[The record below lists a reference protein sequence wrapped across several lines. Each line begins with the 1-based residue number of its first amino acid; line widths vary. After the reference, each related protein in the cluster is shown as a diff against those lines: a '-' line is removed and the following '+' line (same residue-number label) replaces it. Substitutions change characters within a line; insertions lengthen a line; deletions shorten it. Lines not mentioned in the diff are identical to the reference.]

1 MNSFFGRLKLS
12 HWTYLLKYRD
22 ILVKGKG
29 VDMNA
34 PVQMNPQ
41 AELDQALLVE
51 NTQPAAKSGLAL
63 DKKRYMW
70 MISPSLPVIG
80 IGILLGYQFSP
91 KPIKKIFALGGPIVL
106 HIIIPT
112 IDTIVGKDKN
122 NPTAED
128 IKLLEKDP
136 YYSRLVKSFIPL
148 QYIAN
153 VYACY
158 LVSRKNT
165 SLLDKIL
172 LGISMGAINGIAINT
187 AHELS
192 HKTDRIDHI
201 LSHLALVPSGYN
213 HFRIE
218 HPYGHHK
225 RAATPEDPASSQ
237 MGETFY
243 EFLPRTVIGSFKSAI
258 EIETRRLK
266 RKGLGFWNKENEL
279 LQGFGM
285 SAAFHSSMLGIFG
298 LATLPYLIAQS
309 AYSISLFEIIN
320 YIEHYGLLRQK
331 DENGKYERTMPEHSW
346 NNNNIVTNLFLYQ
359 LQRHSDHHAYPTRP
373 FQALRHFDEAPELP
387 SGYASMLLPALIP
400 PIWFKMMDKRVFEH
414 YQGDLNKANIY
425 PKRRA
430 KIFKKFAVIDKLL
443 NRDKVES

>member
-51 NTQPAAKSGLAL
+51 NTQPVAKSGLAL

>member
-1 MNSFFGRLKLS
+1 
-12 HWTYLLKYRD
+12 
-22 ILVKGKG
+22 
-29 VDMNA
+29 MNA
-34 PVQMNPQ
+34 PVSFNEQQ
-41 AELDQALLVE
+41 LQEVSS
-51 NTQPAAKSGLAL
+51 KSVLQL
-63 DKKRYMW
+63 DKKRYLW
-70 MISPSLPVIG
+70 AISPALPVIG
-80 IGILLGYQFSP
+80 IGILAGYQFAP
-91 KPIKKIFALGGPIVL
+91 KPLKKVFALGGPIVL

-112 IDTIVGKDKN
+112 IDTLVGKDNN

-128 IKLLEKDP
+128 IKLLEQDP
-136 YYSRLVKSFIPL
+136 YYSRLVKSFIPM

-158 LVSRKNT
+158 LTSRKTT

-192 HKTDRIDHI
+192 HKSDRIDHI
-201 LSHLALVPSGYN
+201 LSHMALVPTGYN
-213 HFRIE
+213 HFRVE

-237 MGETFY
+237 MGETLY
-243 EFLPRTVIGSFKSAI
+243 EFLPRTVLGSLKSAI
-258 EIETRRLK
+258 EIEKTRLK
-266 RKGLGFWNKENEL
+266 RKGFGFWSKENEL
-279 LQGFGM
+279 LQGWGM
-285 SAAFHSSMLGIFG
+285 SAAFHATMVGIFG
-298 LATLPYLIAQS
+298 KGITPYLVAQS
-309 AYSISLFEIIN
+309 AYGITLFEIIN

-331 DENGKYERTMPEHSW
+331 DEHGKYQRTMPEHSW

-400 PIWFKMMDKRVFEH
+400 PLWFKMMDKRVFKH
-414 YQGDLNKANIY
+414 YKGDLNKANIY

-430 KIFKKFAVIDKLL
+430 TLFKKFGVIDKLL
-443 NRDKVES
+443 NP

>member
-1 MNSFFGRLKLS
+1 
-12 HWTYLLKYRD
+12 
-22 ILVKGKG
+22 
-29 VDMNA
+29 MNA
-34 PVQMNPQ
+34 PVKM
-41 AELDQALLVE
+41 DQQSLL
-51 NTQPAAKSGLAL
+51 AAPVKSGLAL
-63 DKKRYMW
+63 DKKRYLW
-70 MISPSLPVIG
+70 AISPSLPVIG
-80 IGILLGYQFSP
+80 IGILAGYQFAP
-91 KPIKKIFALGGPIVL
+91 KPLKKVFALGGPIVL
-106 HIIIPT
+106 HVIIPA
-112 IDTIVGKDKN
+112 IDTVIGKDSN

-128 IKLLEKDP
+128 VRLLEQDP
-136 YYSRLVKSFIPL
+136 YYARLVKTFIPL

-153 VYACY
+153 VYACW
-158 LVSRKNT
+158 LVSRENT

-192 HKTDRIDHI
+192 HKSERMDHI

-225 RAATPEDPASSQ
+225 RAATPEDPASSK

-266 RKGLGFWNKENEL
+266 RKGLSFWSKDNEL
-279 LQGFGM
+279 LQGWGM
-285 SAAFHSSMLGIFG
+285 TAAFHGSMLKLFGKGI
-298 LATLPYLIAQS
+298 LPYQLAQS
-309 AYSISLFEIIN
+309 FYSIGLFEIIN
-320 YIEHYGLLRQK
+320 YIEHYGLLRQQ

-400 PIWFKMMDKRVFEH
+400 SLWFKMMDKRVFDH
-414 YQGDLNKANIY
+414 YKGDLNKANIF

-430 KIFKKFAVIDKLL
+430 RIFKKFGVVDKLL
-443 NRDKVES
+443 NIAKD

>member
-1 MNSFFGRLKLS
+1 
-12 HWTYLLKYRD
+12 
-22 ILVKGKG
+22 
-29 VDMNA
+29 MNA
-34 PVQMNPQ
+34 PVKM
-41 AELDQALLVE
+41 DQQSLL
-51 NTQPAAKSGLAL
+51 AAPVKSGLAL
-63 DKKRYMW
+63 DKKRYLW
-70 MISPSLPVIG
+70 AISPSLPVIG
-80 IGILLGYQFSP
+80 IGILAGYQFAP
-91 KPIKKIFALGGPIVL
+91 KPLKKVFALGGPIVL
-106 HIIIPT
+106 HVIIPA
-112 IDTIVGKDKN
+112 IDTVIGKDSN
-122 NPTAED
+122 NPTTED
-128 IKLLEKDP
+128 IRLLEQDP
-136 YYSRLVKSFIPL
+136 YYARLVKTFIPL

-153 VYACY
+153 VYACW
-158 LVSRKNT
+158 LVSRENT

-192 HKTDRIDHI
+192 HKSERMDHI

-225 RAATPEDPASSQ
+225 RAATPEDPASSK

-266 RKGLGFWNKENEL
+266 RKGLSFWSKDNEL
-279 LQGFGM
+279 LQGWGM
-285 SAAFHSSMLGIFG
+285 TAAFHGSMLKLFGKGI
-298 LATLPYLIAQS
+298 LPYQVAQS
-309 AYSISLFEIIN
+309 FYSIGLFEIIN
-320 YIEHYGLLRQK
+320 YIEHYGLLRQQ

-400 PIWFKMMDKRVFEH
+400 SLWFKMMDKRVFDH
-414 YQGDLNKANIY
+414 YKGDLNKANIF

-430 KIFKKFAVIDKLL
+430 RIFKKFGVVDKLL
-443 NRDKVES
+443 NIAKD

>member
-1 MNSFFGRLKLS
+1 
-12 HWTYLLKYRD
+12 
-22 ILVKGKG
+22 
-29 VDMNA
+29 MNA
-34 PVQMNPQ
+34 PIQFNESQ
-41 AELDQALLVE
+41 LQELKIKKGVL
-51 NTQPAAKSGLAL
+51 L

-70 MISPSLPVIG
+70 LISPALPVIG
-80 IGILLGYQFSP
+80 IGILAGYQFAP
-91 KPIKKIFALGGPIVL
+91 KPLKKVFALGGPLVL
-106 HIIIPT
+106 HVIIPS
-112 IDTIVGKDKN
+112 IDRLIGKDKN
-122 NPTAED
+122 NPTSED
-128 IKLLEKDP
+128 VKLLEQDP
-136 YYSRLVKSFIPL
+136 YYARLVKSFIPL
-148 QYIAN
+148 QYLAN
-153 VYACY
+153 IYAGY
-158 LVSRKNT
+158 LTSRQST
-165 SLLDKIL
+165 SFIDKIL
-172 LGISMGAINGIAINT
+172 LGASMGAINGIAINT

-192 HKTDRIDHI
+192 HKHDRIDHL

-258 EIETRRLK
+258 EIEKNRLK
-266 RKGLGFWNKENEL
+266 RKGLDFWCKENEL
-279 LQGFGM
+279 LQGWAM
-285 SAAFHSSMLGIFG
+285 SGLFHSSMLATFG
-298 LATLPYLIAQS
+298 KSILPYLMTQS

-400 PIWFKMMDKRVFEH
+400 SWWFKIMDKRVFKH

-430 KIFKKFAVIDKLL
+430 SIFKKFAVVDKLL
-443 NRDKVES
+443 NK